1 MIPRVSL
8 QSTLSIEVEQ
18 FLKRLEHTPFAGE
31 IRADFASRLLASTD
45 NSIYQI
51 VPQAVLHPRTA
62 EDVVQVFQ
70 LAAQPAFQS
79 ITFSPR
85 GGGTGTN
92 GQSLSSGIILDC
104 SKYMRQIL
112 EVNLAEGWVRVQ
124 PGVVLDQL
132 NTHLRADG
140 VFFAPNLSPSSR
152 ATLGGMINTDAC
164 GKGSRIYGRTSDHIL
179 ELTWVLTDGTV
190 GSSSAISGEQLSQ
203 QKASPGRLG
212 QIYHQV
218 DESVTQHQ
226 ELIAQQFPKMPRFL
240 TGYNLAKVYGTRGFD
255 LNRILAGSEGTL
267 AVITEAKLKLTP
279 IPHHK
284 VMFVIHYG
292 CFDDALN
299 AAQSLLNH
307 APAAIE
313 TIDDTILELARQ
325 NEIYDAV
332 KDFIGEARSINLV
345 EFVSDDL
352 ATLQARADQLQQ
364 QIEQMSGQAG
374 QPTGYYCTGDALEI
388 QALWELRKRG
398 VGLLGNRTG
407 PRKPVAFVEDTAVPP
422 AHLASYVQDFQALL
436 DRYGLDYAMFGHVD
450 VGCLHVRPAL
460 DLQAPQDE
468 SLIREIS
475 DQVVALVRQYGGVMW
490 AEHGRGFRS
499 EYTIEFFGETLY
511 QELRKIKAVF
521 DPDNR
526 LNPGKIVT
534 PLGTDDPVVSL
545 ESPMRGQFDRQ
556 VPEPWQ
562 SAYQVAFS
570 CNGNGACFNTAPE
583 QVMCPSYQGAL
594 DRIHSPK
601 GRAML
606 LREWLR
612 LLANSSS
619 DSYLE
624 QSAGNILVKLWHT
637 LAKAAGRY
645 DYSQEV
651 YDGLHGCLSC
661 KACATQCPIH
671 VDIPSLK
678 AQFLH
683 RYYGRYLRSHRDYLM
698 GHIETLAQWQA
709 AWFPAVTNVLLQTSL
724 VQALLRMAGIVD
736 APSISL
742 PTVAASLAARDA
754 ATVDLDKPPHTEE
767 SHNSVVLLLDNF
779 SCFYE
784 APLVLATYDL
794 LTQLGFQV
802 QVSPP
807 PVSGKPLHVLGFLDR
822 FESVAQQTRI
832 YLEQLQSMELPIIGI
847 EPSIVLT
854 FRDEYAQWGQ
864 PLPVQLPQEFLLQH
878 LERLPKADISTAYT
892 LLGHCTE
899 RTLAPASQT
908 QWQQIFAAAG
918 LSLKLESVGCC
929 GMAGLYGHEREHL
942 DTSRSIYDLSWG
954 LLLPNK
960 RQERQHYLATGF
972 SCRSQ
977 VQRFAGWRPQH
988 PLQVLQATLCS

>member
-1 MIPRVSL
+1 
-8 QSTLSIEVEQ
+8 
-18 FLKRLEHTPFAGE
+18 
-31 IRADFASRLLASTD
+31 

-51 VPQAVLHPRTA
+51 VPQAVIHPRTT
-62 EDVVQVFQ
+62 EDVVQVFH
-70 LAAQPAFQS
+70 LATQPEFQS

-92 GQSLSSGIILDC
+92 GQSLSPGIILDC

-112 EVNLAEGWVRVQ
+112 AVNLEKGWVRVQ

-132 NTHLRADG
+132 NASLKAEG
-140 VFFAPNLSPSSR
+140 VFFAPNLAPSSR

-190 GSSSAISGEQLSQ
+190 GQSSGISSEQLSQ
-203 QKASPGRLG
+203 QKTLPGRLG
-212 QIYHQV
+212 SIYRQV
-218 DESVTQHQ
+218 DDSVTQHR

-240 TGYNLAKVYGTRGFD
+240 TGYNLAKVYGSNGFD

-284 VMFVIHYG
+284 VLFAIHYG

-299 AAQSLLNH
+299 AAQPLLDND
-307 APAAIE
+307 PAAIE
-313 TIDDTILELARQ
+313 TVDDTILDLARQ
-325 NEIYDAV
+325 DEIYDAV
-332 KDFIGEARSINLV
+332 KDFVGDAHAINLV
-345 EFVSDDL
+345 EFVSHDSDHL
-352 ATLQARADQLQQ
+352 LKQATQLQQ
-364 QIEQMSGQAG
+364 HIEQVAG
-374 QPTGYYCTGDALEI
+374 QPNQPTGHYRTSEPSEI

-398 VGLLGNRTG
+398 VGLLGNRQG

-422 AHLASYVQDFQALL
+422 AQLASYVQEFKALL
-436 DRYGLDYAMFGHVD
+436 DRYGLDYALFGHVD

-460 DLQAPQDE
+460 NLQAPQDE
-468 SLIREIS
+468 ALIREIS
-475 DQVVALVRQYGGVMW
+475 DQVVALVRRYGGVMW

-499 EYTIEFFGETLY
+499 EYTVEFFGETLY
-511 QELRKIKAVF
+511 QELRKIKAAF

-526 LNPGKIVT
+526 LNPGKIVA
-534 PLGTDDPVVSL
+534 PLGTDDQIVPL
-545 ESPMRGQFDRQ
+545 ESPLRGQFDRQ
-556 VPEPWQ
+556 VPTASQ
-562 SAYQVAFS
+562 SAYEVAFS

-583 QVMCPSYQGAL
+583 QVMCPSYKGGL

-612 LLANSSS
+612 LLATHPSS
-619 DSYLE
+619 DKP
-624 QSAGNILVKLWHT
+624 GNTLVKLWHT
-637 LAKAAGRY
+637 FAKASGRY

-683 RYYGRYLRSHRDYLM
+683 HYYGRYVRSHRDYLM

-709 AWFPAVTNVLLQTSL
+709 NLLPQLTNTLLQTTW
-724 VQALLRMAGIVD
+724 ARGLLRTLIGIVD
-736 APSISL
+736 APPVSL
-742 PTVAASLAARDA
+742 PTVADALASRNAALLDPHNLAQLSTADRR
-754 ATVDLDKPPHTEE
+754 
-767 SHNSVVLLLDNF
+767 NGVVLLPDSF
-779 SCFYE
+779 SYFYE
-784 APLVLATYDL
+784 APLVIATYDL
-794 LTQLGFQV
+794 LTRLGFRV
-802 QVSPP
+802 YLTPP
-807 PVSGKPLHVLGFLDR
+807 IASGKPLHVLGFLER
-822 FESVAQQTRI
+822 FETVAQHTRT
-832 YLEQLQSMELPIIGI
+832 YLEKIQAMDLPLVGI

-864 PLPVQLPQEFLLQH
+864 PLKVQLPQEFLLEH
-878 LERLPKADISTAYT
+878 LERLPQTTVSTAYT

-899 RTLAPASQT
+899 KTLAPAAQT
-908 QWQQIFAAAG
+908 QWQQIFTAAG
-918 LSLKLESVGCC
+918 LTLNLQAIGCC
-929 GMAGLYGHEREHL
+929 GMAGLYGYEREHL
-942 DTSRSIYDLSWG
+942 ETSRRIYDQSWG
-954 LLLPNK
+954 QILPK
-960 RQERQHYLATGF
+960 TPQRQKYYLATGF
-972 SCRSQ
+972 SCRAQ
-977 VQRFAGWRPQH
+977 VERFAGWQPQH
-988 PLQVLQATLCS
+988 PIQSLQANLYS